1 LGIITR
7 RGEGMGNPWH
17 ERFGSE
23 QYVYGEEPNLFIK
36 NQANRLEKA
45 RKVVCFAEGE
55 GRNAVYLGKQGLD
68 VTAYDYALNGLK
80 KTEALADSNGV
91 KIKTE
96 QKDLILDPVPDAEFD
111 AAIMVFGHFAKK
123 DQKTVFDKLVSA
135 VKPGGIVM
143 LEVYSEDQVRY
154 GTGGPKTVDMLYD
167 PADLLQWLKG
177 MKIVHFFY
185 GEQERIEG
193 QLHTGVGH
201 VIQVILEKKSF
212 VY

>member
-1 LGIITR
+1 
-7 RGEGMGNPWH
+7 MGNPWN

-36 NQANRLEKA
+36 KQADRLEKG

-55 GRNAVYLGKQGLD
+55 GRNAVYLARQGLE
-68 VTAYDYALNGLK
+68 VTAYDYAQNGLE
-80 KTEALADSNGV
+80 KTEALAHRYGV
-91 KIKTE
+91 NIKTK
-96 QKDLILDPVPDAEFD
+96 QKDLIQDEVPVEEFD
-111 AAIMVFGHFAKK
+111 AAIMVFGHFSKQ

-143 LEVYSEDQVRY
+143 LEVYSEDQIQY
-154 GTGGPKTVDMLYD
+154 GTGGPKTLDMLYD

-177 MKIVHFFY
+177 FKIMHFFY
-185 GEQERIEG
+185 GEQERVEG

-201 VIQVILEKKSF
+201 VIQAIIEK
-212 VY
+212 